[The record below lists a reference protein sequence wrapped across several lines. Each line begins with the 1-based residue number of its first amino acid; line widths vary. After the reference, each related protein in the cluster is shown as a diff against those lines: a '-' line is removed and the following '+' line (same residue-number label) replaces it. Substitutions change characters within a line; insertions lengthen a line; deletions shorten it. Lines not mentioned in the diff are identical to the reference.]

1 MHSMNSIR
9 RIVALG
15 IPVADILVTGKGAQ
29 SLMQK
34 FSMRPGVRNA
44 LTRAQVAA
52 FEQELLTLPGVE
64 IAPGGSMAN
73 TICTVARLCPDVK
86 LAFASLCAD
95 DTYGHIFGEA
105 LRSAN
110 VSLLPPRTGGTETSR
125 SYIITDGSGERAV
138 ARYFGDS
145 MNFLTTADI
154 DAALTGAEIVLLEGE
169 ILALPDGHALWNHTI
184 RAAEAMGAR
193 LGLTLFGAE
202 QVTAHRAVF
211 LDTVQH
217 HAHMVFGN
225 TEEACALYATEDK
238 QQAMAAIV
246 RAISTPLAVPHP
258 RFTLVSDGK
267 ASAHFITTNEDITAS
282 APPLAPEKII
292 NTVGAGDGFMAG
304 TFAGLL
310 LGREVERAMNMGHTL
325 AQRVIQQE
333 AAQLVDVSGVVV
345 C

>member
-1 MHSMNSIR
+1 MNDIR
-9 RIVALG
+9 KIVALG
-15 IPVADILVTGKGAQ
+15 IPVADILVTGAGAQ

-73 TICTVARLCPDVK
+73 TVCTVARLCPDVR
-86 LAFASLCAD
+86 LTFASLCAD

-105 LRSAN
+105 LRSAK
-110 VSLLPPRTGGTETSR
+110 VSLLPHRTGGTETSR
-125 SYIITDGSGERAV
+125 SYIITDDSGERAV

-154 DAALTGAEIVLLEGE
+154 DAALTGADIVLLEGE
-169 ILALPDGHALWNHTI
+169 ILALPDGQTLWNHTI
-184 RAAEAMGAR
+184 RAAEAVGVR

-202 QVTAHRAVF
+202 QVSAHRAVF
-211 LDTVQH
+211 LDTAQQ

-225 TEEACALYATEDK
+225 TEEVCALYATEDK
-238 QQAMAAIV
+238 QQALALLT
-246 RAISTPLAVPHP
+246 RAISAPLVVPHP

-267 ASAHFITTNEDITAS
+267 APAHFITATGDVTAS
-282 APPLAPEKII
+282 APPLAPEKIV

-310 LGREVERAMNMGHTL
+310 LGREVERAMNMGHAL
-325 AQRVIQQE
+325 AQHVIQQE
-333 AAQLVDVSGVVV
+333 AAQLADISGVLV